1 MTVGSQVK
9 SCYAS
14 IKSIEATLGILKNK
28 TQTKEAKQAFHDT
41 EQLMAEIKEDLMM
54 QVIKLGKE
62 EPQYK
67 SF

>member
-14 IKSIEATLGILKNK
+14 IKSIEGALESLHETTQNTELQTAIEQANILLDEVKN
-28 TQTKEAKQAFHDT
+28 D
-41 EQLMAEIKEDLMM
+41 MNN
-54 QVIKLGKE
+54 QVINLTKE

-67 SF
+67 S

>member
-14 IKSIEATLGILKNK
+14 IKNVEATLNLLTNK
-28 TQTKEAKQAFHDT
+28 AQDYQAKDSFDKAQQIIT
-41 EQLMAEIKEDLMM
+41 EVKDDMEK
-54 QVIKLGKE
+54 QVIQLTKE

-67 SF
+67 

>member
-14 IKSIEATLGILKNK
+14 IKSIESALESLHETTRNNELQTAIEQANILLYEVKN
-28 TQTKEAKQAFHDT
+28 D
-41 EQLMAEIKEDLMM
+41 MNN
-54 QVIKLGKE
+54 QVIKLTKE

-67 SF
+67 S

>member
-14 IKSIEATLGILKNK
+14 IKSIEGALESLHETTRNTELQTAIEQANILLAEVKN
-28 TQTKEAKQAFHDT
+28 D
-41 EQLMAEIKEDLMM
+41 MNN
-54 QVIKLGKE
+54 QVIKLTKE

-67 SF
+67 S